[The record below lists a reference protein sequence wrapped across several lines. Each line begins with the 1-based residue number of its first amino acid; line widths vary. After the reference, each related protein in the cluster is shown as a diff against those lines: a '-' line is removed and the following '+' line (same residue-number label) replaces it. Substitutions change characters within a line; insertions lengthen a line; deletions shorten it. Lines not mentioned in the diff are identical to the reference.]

1 MHFLTKKNFTAEFSH
16 FFVKKFSGK
25 ICDKKVTKFCSKNF
39 FCQKM
44 HFYGITVVIISK
56 LCEVMKSETKIVLIN
71 YNTHVHT
78 LSKKIIFFELY
89 HYP

>member
-1 MHFLTKKNFTAEFSH
+1 MHFVTKKIFTAEVSH
-16 FFVKKFSGK
+16 FFVKKISGK
-25 ICDKKVTKFCSKNF
+25 ICDEKVTKFCSKNF

-56 LCEVMKSETKIVLIN
+56 FCEVMKSETKIVQIN

-78 LSKKIIFFELY
+78 LSKKILFF
-89 HYP
+89 